1 MIRFPALLICLVVGV
16 TFPAPAPVPAQ
27 ARQADYLSRLE
38 ADIVREHNLA
48 RENPGQ
54 YATYLEELRE
64 FFNGRLLELP
74 GEIALRTEE
83 GVRAVDEAIR
93 FLRRAQP
100 IGPVTPSR
108 GMSRGAR
115 DHVRDSGPP
124 GRTGHV
130 GTDGSH
136 PWDRV
141 NRYGSWLVTMGEN
154 IAYGGYDPSDAR
166 RVVVQLIIDDGV
178 SNRGHR
184 DNIFDA
190 ELHVIGVSCG
200 EHKTFGSMCVM
211 VYAGGYEER

>member
-1 MIRFPALLICLVVGV
+1 MIRCPALLICLVVGL
-16 TFPAPAPVPAQ
+16 TLPAA

-115 DHVRDSGPP
+115 DHVHDSGPR
-124 GRTGHV
+124 GRSGHV
-130 GTDGSH
+130 GTDGSN

-154 IAYGGYDPSDAR
+154 IAYGSYDPSDAR
-166 RVVVQLIIDDGV
+166 QVVVQLIIDDGV
-178 SNRGHR
+178 RSRGHR
-184 DNIFDA
+184 DNIFNT
-190 ELHVIGVSCG
+190 EFQVVGVSCG
-200 EHKTFGSMCVM
+200 EHKNFGSMCVM
-211 VYAGGYEER
+211 VYAGGYEDGRQ

>member
-1 MIRFPALLICLVVGV
+1 MIRCPALLICLVVGL
-16 TFPAPAPVPAQ
+16 TFPAA

-54 YATYLEELRE
+54 YATYLEALRE

-115 DHVRDSGPP
+115 DHVRDSGPR
-124 GRTGHV
+124 GRTGDV

-154 IAYGGYDPSDAR
+154 IAYGRYDPSDAR
-166 RVVVQLIIDDGV
+166 QVVVQLIIDDGV
-178 SNRGHR
+178 RSRGHR
-184 DNIFDA
+184 DNIFDL

-200 EHKTFGSMCVM
+200 EHKTFGSICVM

>member
-1 MIRFPALLICLVVGV
+1 MIRCPALLICLVVGF
-16 TFPAPAPVPAQ
+16 TFPAA

-48 RENPGQ
+48 RGNPKQ
-54 YATYLEELRE
+54 YATYLEALRD
-64 FFNGRLLELP
+64 FFNGRLLQLP
-74 GEIALRTEE
+74 GEIALRTEA

-108 GMSRGAR
+108 GMSNGAR
-115 DHVRDSGPP
+115 DHVRDSGPR

-154 IAYGGYDPSDAR
+154 IAYGSYDPSDAR
-166 RVVVQLIIDDGV
+166 QVVVQLIIDDGV
-178 SNRGHR
+178 RNRGHR
-184 DNIFDA
+184 DNIFDL

-211 VYAGGYEER
+211 VYAGWYEER

>member
-1 MIRFPALLICLVVGV
+1 MIRCPALLICLVVSL
-16 TFPAPAPVPAQ
+16 TFPAA
-27 ARQADYLSRLE
+27 ARQADDLSRLE

-54 YATYLEELRE
+54 YATYLEALRE
-64 FFNGRLLELP
+64 FFNGRLLGLP

-115 DHVRDSGPP
+115 DHVRDSGPR

-141 NRYGSWLVTMGEN
+141 NRHGSWLVTMGEN
-154 IAYGGYDPSDAR
+154 IAYGRYDPSDAR
-166 RVVVQLIIDDGV
+166 QVVVQLIIDDGV
-178 SNRGHR
+178 RSRGHR

-200 EHKTFGSMCVM
+200 EHNTFGSMCVM
-211 VYAGGYEER
+211 VYAGGYEERLRF

>member
-1 MIRFPALLICLVVGV
+1 MIRYPALLLYLVVGL
-16 TFPAPAPVPAQ
+16 TFPAA

-64 FFNGRLLELP
+64 FFDGRLLELP

-83 GVRAVDEAIR
+83 GVGAVDEAIR

-100 IGPVTPSR
+100 IGPVTSSR

-115 DHVRDSGPP
+115 DHVRDSGPR
-124 GRTGHV
+124 GRMVHV
-130 GTDGSH
+130 GTDGSN

-141 NRYGSWLVTMGEN
+141 NRYGSWLITIGEN
-154 IAYGGYDPSDAR
+154 IAYGTYELDDAR
-166 RVVVQLIIDDGV
+166 DVVMQLIIDDGV
-178 SNRGHR
+178 RTRGHR
-184 DNIFDA
+184 DNIFNA
-190 ELHVIGVSCG
+190 EFQVIGVSCG
-200 EHKTFGSMCVM
+200 EHTTFGSMCVM
-211 VYAGGYEER
+211 VYAGGYDER